1 MKRLI
6 ILSSVWLVLVAA
18 CASTEQPIVE
28 DSTTEQVE
36 QTKVVTLATKLEVPW
51 SIQKHDNSFY
61 ISERSGTIAKITDG
75 KVQRQTVYLS
85 DELSDVSEAGLLGF
99 LLATNFEESQE
110 AFAYYTYTTQTGTFN
125 KLVKLRLNDSQW
137 EESTVLLD
145 GLPGGNY
152 HDGGRLA
159 IGPDEKLYVTVGD
172 AHQLENVQSLD
183 SLAGT
188 ILRLNLDGTIP
199 EDNPYAENYIY
210 SYGHRNPQGLAWTS
224 DDTMYASEHGNS
236 ANDEINHI
244 EAGKNYGWPI
254 IEGQDEQAGMEMPLF
269 TSGANTTWAP
279 SGMSVWHD
287 KLYVAALRGNAIF
300 EVNLETKEMGS
311 FLEVYGRIRDV
322 LVEEDTLYF
331 VTNNLDGRGNGE
343 EDDDKLYMIKLN
355 KK

>member
-6 ILSSVWLVLVAA
+6 ILSSVWLALVAA

-36 QTKVVTLATKLEVPW
+36 QTEVVTLATKLEVPW

-75 KVQRQTVYLS
+75 KVQRQTVHLS

-99 LLATNFEESQE
+99 LLATDFEESQE

-159 IGPDEKLYVTVGD
+159 IGPDGKLYVTVGD

-254 IEGQDEQAGMEMPLF
+254 IEGQDEQAGMETPLF

-300 EVNLETKEMGS
+300 EVNLETKEMRS
-311 FLEVYGRIRDV
+311 FLEGYGRIRDV

-343 EDDDKLYMIKLN
+343 EDDDKLYQLTLE
-355 KK
+355 

>member
-1 MKRLI
+1 
-6 ILSSVWLVLVAA
+6 
-18 CASTEQPIVE
+18 
-28 DSTTEQVE
+28 
-36 QTKVVTLATKLEVPW
+36 
-51 SIQKHDNSFY
+51 
-61 ISERSGTIAKITDG
+61 
-75 KVQRQTVYLS
+75 
-85 DELSDVSEAGLLGF
+85 
-99 LLATNFEESQE
+99 
-110 AFAYYTYTTQTGTFN
+110 
-125 KLVKLRLNDSQW
+125 
-137 EESTVLLD
+137 
-145 GLPGGNY
+145 
-152 HDGGRLA
+152 
-159 IGPDEKLYVTVGD
+159 VTVGD

>member
-28 DSTTEQVE
+28 DSTTEQEE

>member
-1 MKRLI
+1 
-6 ILSSVWLVLVAA
+6 
-18 CASTEQPIVE
+18 
-28 DSTTEQVE
+28 VE